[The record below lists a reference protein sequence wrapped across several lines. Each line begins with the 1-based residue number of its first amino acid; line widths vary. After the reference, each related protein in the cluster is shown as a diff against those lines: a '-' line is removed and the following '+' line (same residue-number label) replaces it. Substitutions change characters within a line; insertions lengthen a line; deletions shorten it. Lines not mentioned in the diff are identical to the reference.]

1 MFKKISTALRSTFG
15 SNKTIENPEIIP
27 EFGGLRLGGVVE
39 IDPLM
44 LKLREP
50 DLTIENAATT
60 QIILAV
66 GVIELG
72 DDTRLVRYY
81 TDDEGYFQ
89 VLVEGPDDTGIK
101 EISLWYFYDSTPIDT
116 QTSWN
121 NLLNEQIVTKEQE
134 LEGHLFQPH
143 WDNEKPVL
151 MTEKMINKFGVKS
164 EADTFAM
171 LYSRTIE
178 GGVTEELLIAGEER
192 INNNRPDR
200 LRYRA
205 TGIQLKITDY
215 KVVA

>member
-1 MFKKISTALRSTFG
+1 
-15 SNKTIENPEIIP
+15 
-27 EFGGLRLGGVVE
+27 
-39 IDPLM
+39 
-44 LKLREP
+44 
-50 DLTIENAATT
+50 
-60 QIILAV
+60 
-66 GVIELG
+66 VIELG

-164 EADTFAM
+164 EAD
-171 LYSRTIE
+171 
-178 GGVTEELLIAGEER
+178 
-192 INNNRPDR
+192 
-200 LRYRA
+200 
-205 TGIQLKITDY
+205 
-215 KVVA
+215 